1 MAKTSQSK
9 QTSKKG
15 TDAKSQSIE
24 LSEAEIKERSESH
37 PLSVPFLWLGRKS
50 VQDNFIYIP
59 LAGLIITI
67 ALGLVFPPKHAAPW
81 DFFASWAV
89 IGFVAYSFV
98 VLSAEPLFKFLS
110 RPEDY
115 YGPGEYFNEGQD
127 DV

>member
-1 MAKTSQSK
+1 MAKTPK
-9 QTSKKG
+9 QTKSSQK
-15 TDAKSQSIE
+15 AKSAASQAAD
-24 LSEAEIKERSESH
+24 LTAAEIKERSESH

-50 VQDNFIYIP
+50 VQDNFIFIP

-81 DFFASWAV
+81 DFFASWAL
-89 IGFVAYSFV
+89 IGFCAYSFV
-98 VLSAEPLFKFLS
+98 VLSAEPLFKLLS

-115 YGPGEYFNEGQD
+115 YGPGEYMQEGQD